1 MTLSKEQAYALLCAI
16 NSFGTD
22 RDEQGMRET
31 GLRQFDRDT
40 HLDCL
45 ERMLPRTSRRSPG
58 SRKSPNA
65 ICRLP
70 STGSRRNA
78 MPRSWS
84 MRSNDLID

>member
-40 HLDCL
+40 HLDCPRAHAAAYFSAIAGPEENAECDMSAAEYWEPEKCDASEL
-45 ERMLPRTSRRSPG
+45 VDAIERL
-58 SRKSPNA
+58 
-65 ICRLP
+65 
-70 STGSRRNA
+70 
-78 MPRSWS
+78 
-84 MRSNDLID
+84 D